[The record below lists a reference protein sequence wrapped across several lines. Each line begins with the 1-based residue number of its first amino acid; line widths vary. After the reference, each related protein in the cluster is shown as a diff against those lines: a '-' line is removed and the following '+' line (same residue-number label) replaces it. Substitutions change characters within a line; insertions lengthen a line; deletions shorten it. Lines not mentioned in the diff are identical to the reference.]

1 MSLNFQSPWCEC
13 YLIHSWYGAAIA
25 GLATTS
31 LALITPAA
39 RAESS
44 LFLAYPPPNH
54 ETTASQIFLIGT
66 APPGGTVL
74 VNGQAIARSPAGHF
88 APSFPLQVGKN
99 TFRLQYQDPTQ
110 DQTLE
115 LTVTRLATTSPLPTG
130 PYFAPNSLEP
140 AVDIARLPGELIC
153 FSAIAPPQAAVSVV
167 LGGQTLRL
175 TEQPRQVS
183 LPDNAAVLTGLNQ
196 PTVEHPAG
204 QYQGCLSFS
213 QPAVLGAPQFRLTW
227 QGQTVTQPGPGQ
239 VTILNPSQLSTI
251 AVTAP
256 AGTARTGPSTTYSRL
271 TPLPTG
277 TQAQVTGQ
285 ASEWLRLDYGAWIR
299 ASETQPVATAVPPRT
314 VIRSLK
320 SRERD
325 GWTDVI
331 FPLQVPVPVTV
342 TQDDR
347 RFTLTLH
354 NTTAQTDTIYL
365 ATSPVIRR
373 LDWSQPAPDRV
384 TYDFQLKS
392 PQQWGYQLRYEGT
405 SLILSLRH
413 PPDLRPASPQLPLRG
428 VHVLLDPGH
437 GSDADPGA
445 RGPTGYPEKD
455 VALIMA
461 KLVRDRLQAQGAT
474 VTMTREGDD
483 DLYPND
489 RVAMIEQ
496 HQPTI
501 VLSLHYNA
509 LPDDGDALNTQG
521 LAAFWYTT
529 QSHSLA
535 AFLHDYLVRTLDR
548 PSYGVFWNNLALT
561 RPTIAPSV
569 MLELGFMIHPEE
581 FEWIIDPAAQQALAT
596 AIADG
601 LRLWVEAAIA
611 AGE

>member
-1 MSLNFQSPWCEC
+1 MPFNLPVKCGCPHSTIASIAASLV
-13 YLIHSWYGAAIA
+13 LIA
-25 GLATTS
+25 
-31 LALITPAA
+31 PAV
-39 RAESS
+39 RAESP

-66 APPGGTVL
+66 APPTGTVL

-88 APSFPLQVGKN
+88 APSFPLQVGEN
-99 TFRLQYQDPTQ
+99 QFRLQYQDQ
-110 DQTLE
+110 EIQ
-115 LTVTRLATTSPLPTG
+115 LTITRLATTPPLPVG
-130 PYFAPNSLEP
+130 ANFAPDSLEP

-153 FSAIAPPQAAVSVV
+153 LSAIAPPQATVTAQ
-167 LGGQTLRL
+167 LGGQTLAL
-175 TEQPRQVS
+175 TEQPYQVL

-196 PTVEHPAG
+196 PIRHTSIG
-204 QYQGCLSFS
+204 QYQGCLTFPQSG
-213 QPAVLGAPQFRLTW
+213 ALGAPQFRLTW
-227 QGQTVTQPGPGQ
+227 QGQTVTQTGPGQ
-239 VTILNPSQLSTI
+239 VTILNPSQLPTI

-256 AGTARTGPSTTYSRL
+256 SGTARTGPSTTYSRL

-285 ASEWLRLDYGAWIR
+285 EGEWWRLDYGAWIR
-299 ASETQPVATAVPPRT
+299 ARETQSVATAVPPRSM
-314 VIRSLK
+314 IRSLK
-320 SRERD
+320 SRERQ

-331 FPLQVPVPVTV
+331 LPLQVPVPVTI
-342 TQDDR
+342 TQGDR

-354 NTTAQTDTIYL
+354 NTTAQTDTLYL
-365 ATSPVIRR
+365 AASPVIRR
-373 LDWSQPAPDRV
+373 LDWTQPAPDRV
-384 TYDFQLKS
+384 TYDFQLK
-392 PQQWGYQLRYEGT
+392 PREQWGYELRYEST

-413 PPDLRPASPQLPLRG
+413 PPDLRQASSRSPLRG
-428 VHVLLDPGH
+428 VHILLDPGH
-437 GSDADPGA
+437 GSEADPGA

-455 VALIMA
+455 VTLVMA

-483 DLYPND
+483 DLYPHD
-489 RVAMIEQ
+489 RVAIIEQ

-509 LPDDGDALNTQG
+509 LPDDGDARNTQG

-535 AFLHDYLVRTLDR
+535 AFLHDYLVHTLNR

-581 FEWIIDPAAQQALAT
+581 FEWIIDPVAQQELAT
-596 AIADG
+596 AIATG
-601 LRLWVEAAIA
+601 LRLWVEQAIA
-611 AGE
+611 DGG

>member
-1 MSLNFQSPWCEC
+1 MPLHFPFSWCEC
-13 YLIHSWYGAAIA
+13 YSLCLWHPPAIA
-25 GLATTS
+25 GMAAS
-31 LALITPAA
+31 LVLMAPAA
-39 RAESS
+39 RAEAS
-44 LFLAYPPPNH
+44 LFLAYPPANH
-54 ETTASQIFLIGT
+54 ETMARQIFLIGT
-66 APPGGTVL
+66 APAQGTVR

-88 APSFPLQVGKN
+88 APSFPLQVGEN
-99 TFRLQYQDPTQ
+99 TFRLQYQAQ
-110 DQTLE
+110 EIL
-115 LTVTRLATTSPLPTG
+115 LTVTRLATTPPLPVG
-130 PYFAPNSLEP
+130 ANFAPNSLEP
-140 AVDIARLPGELIC
+140 SVDIARLPGELIC
-153 FSAIAPPQAAVSVV
+153 LSAIAPPQAEVTAQ

-175 TEQPRQVS
+175 TERSYQVL
-183 LPDNAAVLTGLNQ
+183 LPDNAAVLTGLNH
-196 PTVEHPAG
+196 PTLADLAG
-204 QYQGCLSFS
+204 QYQGCLTFN
-213 QPAVLGAPQFRLTW
+213 QPGVLGVPQFRLTW

-239 VTILNPSQLSTI
+239 VTILNPSQLATI

-256 AGTARTGPSTTYSRL
+256 SGTARTGPSTTYSRL

-285 ASEWLRLDYGAWIR
+285 AGEWLRLDYGAWIR
-299 ASETQPVATAVPPRT
+299 ASETRPIATAVPPRT
-314 VIRSLK
+314 IIRSLK

-373 LDWSQPAPDRV
+373 LDWAQPTLDRV

-413 PPDLRPASPQLPLRG
+413 PPDLRQASSQLPLRW

-455 VALIMA
+455 VTLIMA

-474 VTMTREGDD
+474 VTMTRVGDE
-483 DLYPND
+483 DLHPND

-501 VLSLHYNA
+501 ALSLHYNA

-521 LAAFWYTT
+521 VAAFWYTP

-535 AFLHDYLVRTLDR
+535 AFLHDYLVRALNR

-561 RPTIAPSV
+561 RPTIAPAV

-581 FEWIIDPAAQQALAT
+581 FEWIIDPAAQQELAT

-601 LRLWVEAAIA
+601 LRLWIENAIVT
-611 AGE
+611 GE

>member
-1 MSLNFQSPWCEC
+1 MPLNSQVPWCEC
-13 YLIHSWYGAAIA
+13 HPIRLWRCEAIA
-25 GLATTS
+25 GITAS
-31 LALITPAA
+31 LVLIAPAA
-39 RAESS
+39 RAESP
-44 LFLAYPPPNH
+44 LFLAYPPANH

-66 APPGGTVL
+66 APPDGTVL

-88 APSFPLQVGKN
+88 APSFPLHVGEN
-99 TFRLQYQDPTQ
+99 HFRLQYQDQ
-110 DQTLE
+110 AIE
-115 LTVTRLATTSPLPTG
+115 LTVTRLATTSPLPVG
-130 PYFAPNSLEP
+130 ANFAPNSLEP
-140 AVDIARLPGELIC
+140 AVDMARLPGELIC
-153 FSAIAPPQAAVSVV
+153 LSAIAPPQAEVSAQ

-175 TEQPRQVS
+175 TERPHQVL
-183 LPDNAAVLTGLNQ
+183 LPDNAAVLTGLNH
-196 PTVEHPAG
+196 PTIADPAG
-204 QYQGCLSFS
+204 QYQGCLTFT
-213 QPAVLGAPQFRLTW
+213 QPGVLGAPQFRLTW

-239 VTILNPSQLSTI
+239 VTILNPSQLAAI

-256 AGTARTGPSTTYSRL
+256 SGTARTGPSTTYSRL

-285 ASEWLRLDYGAWIR
+285 EGEWLRLDYGAWIR
-299 ASETQPVATAVPPRT
+299 AKETQPIATAVPPRT

-320 SRERD
+320 SRERN
-325 GWTDVI
+325 GWTEVI

-392 PQQWGYQLRYEGT
+392 SQQWGYQLRYEGT

-413 PPDLRPASPQLPLRG
+413 PPDLRQASPRLPLRG
-428 VHVLLDPGH
+428 VQVLLDPGH
-437 GSDADPGA
+437 GSEADLGA

-455 VALIMA
+455 VALVIS
-461 KLVRDRLQAQGAT
+461 KLVRDRLRAQGAT
-474 VTMTREGDD
+474 VTLTREGDE
-483 DLYPND
+483 DLYPHD

-496 HQPTI
+496 QQPTI

-535 AFLHDYLVRTLDR
+535 AFLHDYLVTTLKR

-581 FEWIIDPAAQQALAT
+581 FEWIVDPTAQQELAS
-596 AIADG
+596 AIAEG
-601 LRLWVEAAIA
+601 LRLWIQQAIV

>member
-1 MSLNFQSPWCEC
+1 MPFNLPVKCGCPHSTIASIAASLV
-13 YLIHSWYGAAIA
+13 LIA
-25 GLATTS
+25 
-31 LALITPAA
+31 PAV
-39 RAESS
+39 RAESP

-66 APPGGTVL
+66 APPTGTVL

-88 APSFPLQVGKN
+88 APSFPLQVGEN
-99 TFRLQYQDPTQ
+99 PFRLQYQDQ
-110 DQTLE
+110 EIQ
-115 LTVTRLATTSPLPTG
+115 LTITRLATTPPLPVG
-130 PYFAPNSLEP
+130 ANFAPDSLEP

-153 FSAIAPPQAAVSVV
+153 LSAIAPPQATVTAQ
-167 LGGQTLRL
+167 LGGQTLAL
-175 TEQPRQVS
+175 TEQPYQVL

-196 PTVEHPAG
+196 PIRHTSIG
-204 QYQGCLSFS
+204 QYQGCLTFP
-213 QPAVLGAPQFRLTW
+213 QPGALGAPQFRLAW
-227 QGQTVTQPGPGQ
+227 QGQTVTQTGPGH
-239 VTILNPSQLSTI
+239 VTILSPSQLPTI

-256 AGTARTGPSTTYSRL
+256 SGTARTGPSTTYSRL

-285 ASEWLRLDYGAWIR
+285 EGEWWRLDYGAWIR
-299 ASETQPVATAVPPRT
+299 ARETQPVTTAVPPRSL
-314 VIRSLK
+314 IRSLK
-320 SRERD
+320 SRERQ

-354 NTTAQTDTIYL
+354 NTTAQTDTLYL
-365 ATSPVIRR
+365 AASPLIRR
-373 LDWSQPAPDRV
+373 LDWTQPAPDRV
-384 TYDFQLKS
+384 TYDFQLK
-392 PQQWGYQLRYEGT
+392 PREQWGYELRYEGT

-413 PPDLRPASPQLPLRG
+413 PPDLRQASSRSPLRG
-428 VHVLLDPGH
+428 VHILLDPGH
-437 GSDADPGA
+437 GSEADPGA

-455 VALIMA
+455 VTLVMA
-461 KLVRDRLQAQGAT
+461 KLVRDRLRAQGAT

-483 DLYPND
+483 DLYPHD

-496 HQPTI
+496 QQPTI

-509 LPDDGDALNTQG
+509 LPDDGDALKTQG

-535 AFLHDYLVRTLDR
+535 AFLHDYLVHTLNR

-569 MLELGFMIHPEE
+569 MLELGFMIHPDE
-581 FEWIIDPAAQQALAT
+581 FEWIIDPVAQQELAT
-596 AIADG
+596 AIATG
-601 LRLWVEAAIA
+601 LRLWVEQAIA
-611 AGE
+611 GGEQR

>member
-1 MSLNFQSPWCEC
+1 MLLNLPVLWCWRYSP
-13 YLIHSWYGAAIA
+13 IAGIAVGAASIILIA
-25 GLATTS
+25 PGGW
-31 LALITPAA
+31 
-39 RAESS
+39 AEST

-54 ETTASQIFLIGT
+54 ETTASGIFLIGT
-66 APPGGTVL
+66 APPAGTVR

-88 APSFPLQVGKN
+88 APSFPLQVGEN
-99 TFRLQYQDPTQ
+99 RFRLQYQEQ
-110 DQTLE
+110 EIQ
-115 LTVTRLATTSPLPTG
+115 LTVTRLATTPPLPVG
-130 PYFAPNSLEP
+130 ANFAPDSLEP
-140 AVDIARLPGELIC
+140 AVDVARLPGELIC
-153 FSAIAPPQAAVSVV
+153 LSAIAPPQAAVSVE

-175 TEQPRQVS
+175 TEQPRQVL
-183 LPDNAAVLTGLNQ
+183 LPDNAAVLTGLNH
-196 PTVEHPAG
+196 PTIADQAG
-204 QYQGCLSFS
+204 QYQGCLTFT
-213 QPAVLGAPQFRLTW
+213 QPGALGVPHFHLTW

-239 VTILNPSQLSTI
+239 VTILNPSQLATI

-256 AGTARTGPSTTYSRL
+256 SGTARTGPSTTYSRL

-277 TQAQVTGQ
+277 TQAQVTGR
-285 ASEWLRLDYGAWIR
+285 AGDWARLDYGAWIR
-299 ASETQPVATAVPPRT
+299 ASETRPVAASVPPHSL
-314 VIRSLK
+314 IRSLK

-331 FPLQVPVPVTV
+331 FPLQVPVPVSV

-365 ATSPVIRR
+365 ATSPVIHR
-373 LDWSQPAPDRV
+373 LDWSQPAPDRI

-392 PQQWGYQLRYEGT
+392 NQQWGYQLHYEGT

-413 PPDLRPASPQLPLRG
+413 PPDLRQASPQGPLRG
-428 VHVLLDPGH
+428 VQVLLDPGH
-437 GSDADPGA
+437 GSEADPGA
-445 RGPTGYPEKD
+445 RGPTGYPEKE
-455 VALIMA
+455 VTLIMA
-461 KLVRDRLQAQGAT
+461 HLVRDRLQALGAT
-474 VTMTREGDD
+474 VTMTREGDE

-581 FEWIIDPAAQQALAT
+581 FEWIVDPAAQQELAT

-601 LRLWVEAAIA
+601 LRLWVEQAIA
-611 AGE
+611 DGK